1 MKERERELE
10 RSGQRRGMNELV
22 IWNKTEGGEGRM
34 ERDTKKKVTKW
45 EKE

>member
-22 IWNKTEGGEGRM
+22 IWNKTEGGEGGWRGI
-34 ERDTKKKVTKW
+34 KKNKN
-45 EKE
+45 

>member
-22 IWNKTEGGEGRM
+22 IWNKTEGWRGIQ
-34 ERDTKKKVTKW
+34 KKKW